1 VLGAENVSSILHNRS
16 LLILGAAG
24 SVSNMGNWITMMA
37 VFALIVFRG
46 DGSVT
51 ESSGIFLAGLL
62 PMLLVSPLAGR
73 LADRFDRKWL
83 MIVSE
88 LLSGVAVIGLIL
100 VRRIE
105 LIYALL
111 AVEATFGSLMM
122 PARQA
127 AIVDLVPREEL
138 TRANAFLAQLDGTIK
153 IGAPMLAGLILALIG
168 PPSAMILDV
177 ISFVLSALILSRL
190 PALPPVA
197 QQVKAL
203 PVATTAPVEAN
214 TWRALRGSPR
224 LMLLFALA
232 FAVTFILMGFDVLS
246 SIFTR
251 DVLQG
256 SEEFFGVLIGLIGV
270 GTVVVSTG
278 LAFQQGEQKP
288 WRDAIVGLALLAGIP
303 AFLALA
309 TLPADLTLAKSL
321 AILGCL
327 IGGLGNGLVI
337 VQSNTL
343 LQLTAPSEWLGRLGG
358 LFQSTFVAGQLMAIF
373 ATPILVPA
381 ILPIGTY
388 LGIGA
393 VALVLLA
400 LGTTM
405 VLQNTRASAAVPVV
419 AE

>member
-1 VLGAENVSSILHNRS
+1 MASILRNRS
-16 LLILGAAG
+16 LLILGTAE

-37 VFALIVFRG
+37 IFALIVFRG

-62 PMLLVSPLAGR
+62 PVLFVSPLAGR
-73 LADRFDRKWL
+73 LADRFDRKRL
-83 MIVSE
+83 MIASE

-100 VRRIE
+100 VRQME

-111 AVEATFGSLMM
+111 ALEATFGSLLM

-138 TRANAFLAQLDGTIK
+138 THANAFLSQLSGTIK

-168 PPSAMILDV
+168 PQSAMVLDV
-177 ISFVLSALILSRL
+177 ISFGLSALILSRS
-190 PALPPVA
+190 PALPPAA
-197 QQVKAL
+197 QATERPAAATGKA
-203 PVATTAPVEAN
+203 EAN
-214 TWRALRGSPR
+214 TWRALRDSPR

-232 FAVTFILMGFDVLS
+232 FAVTFVIMGFDVLS

-251 DVLQG
+251 DVLRG
-256 SEEFFGVLIGLIGV
+256 SEEFFGILIGLIGV

-278 LAFQQGEQKP
+278 LMFQKGEQKP
-288 WRDAIVGLALLAGIP
+288 WRDAIAGLALLTSVP

-309 TLPADLTLAKSL
+309 TLSADLMLAKSL

-327 IGGLGNGLVI
+327 IGGLGNGLI
-337 VQSNTL
+337 LVQSSTL
-343 LQLTAPSEWLGRLGG
+343 LQLTAPPELLGRLGG
-358 LFQSTFVAGQLMAIF
+358 LFQSTFVAGQMVSIF
-373 ATPILVPA
+373 ATPVLVPT
-381 ILPIGTY
+381 ILPMGTY
-388 LGIGA
+388 FGIGA
-393 VALVLLA
+393 LALILLA
-400 LGTTM
+400 LGTAF
-405 VLQNTRASAAVPVV
+405 VLQNTRAPVSAPVV